1 MKPKFRAWTEEGE
14 VMYYDVYPF
23 KDDTLLLSYDEIA
36 FDEVPASDFILM
48 QSTGLK
54 DKSGKEIFEGD
65 IVRFTLTDGFNYV
78 TNEDG
83 VVTYKL
89 GAFYVVNGLA
99 EYLISDINTNKIE
112 VAGNIWE
119 EEYPTAVSSKVRL
132 LVVGISLEFKKRM
145 EELLC
150 CFLKVHQSVGY

>member
-54 DKSGKEIFEGD
+54 DKNGNEIFESD
-65 IVRFTLTDGFNYV
+65 IVKYKSGCNTYTEEVAYDKNFAGFGVRDANTDIIFTFW
-78 TNEDG
+78 E
-83 VVTYKL
+83 
-89 GAFYVVNGLA
+89 LA
-99 EYLISDINTNKIE
+99 EDID
-112 VAGNIWE
+112 
-119 EEYPTAVSSKVRL
+119 L
-132 LVVGISLEFKKRM
+132 ISLEVVGNIY
-145 EELLC
+145 ENPELLEEE
-150 CFLKVHQSVGY
+150 